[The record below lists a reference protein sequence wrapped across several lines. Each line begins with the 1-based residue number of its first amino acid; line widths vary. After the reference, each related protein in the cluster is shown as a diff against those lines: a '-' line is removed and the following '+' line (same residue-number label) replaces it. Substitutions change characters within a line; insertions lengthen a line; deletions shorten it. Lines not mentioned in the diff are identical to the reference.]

1 MTFTPGSPLND
12 DDEDIRGGATEE
24 QLNQAYKEAKINEQ
38 KDPRTDE
45 KFLEERAKKKEN
57 KIKGIDSSES
67 MLDEEFEAQ
76 TELQKDDPSAEQQFT
91 EANRGFDILYEMGK
105 TADKYIG
112 TKGALGELFDFIKG
126 KIEGKDV
133 EFPVQL
139 LLKEQKDLPKD
150 PTKALIPPV
159 SQTNVITRFFGE
171 DISPAGIEFLRGLV
185 MIGDKNKKKKK
196 PTPKEIREL
205 LGKGKSGQQTLFSQL
220 AESMI
225 TPEEAVKQDTE
236 EENNFNQKQYDI
248 AKQFVFE
255 DKPEQPFKVSK
266 QDVRKLK
273 QQARKP
279 LKLIDVK
286 RVQAKLNDPNI
297 TDEVVLNY
305 FQDAK
310 RSELGYGGTA
320 GTIDFLNDMMDGP
333 PGSLKKGFTSVD
345 EFLAN
350 SSTAFGSFDD
360 ILEDMSFRLETP
372 ITKEK
377 LQSLLDGT
385 ETYTFQTARMKTL
398 GEPPIVM
405 NDAKSLTQAYFAR
418 LTALDDIGVFEK
430 GHIHA
435 VDQIVE
441 RYLNEGIEN
450 TASFKDNTAPEISRS
465 IYKLVGGEDNFNALF
480 DEVRDYR
487 VQGITDEDLKFAQ
500 VYAGNRTRKADQD
513 LDRIV
518 NSIFGVEPDLESSL
532 LSYVYPEKSL
542 NNLVASDM
550 KFTFAKIFTAE
561 FDALIQN
568 VVDLGG
574 KPENLGV
581 NTLQSFR
588 NQALKTAF
596 ETIPPDLSKNMGNML
611 AEYLRLNKIDVVDD
625 KGDPR
630 F

>member
-1 MTFTPGSPLND
+1 MGTSAIVRNIYTKISKIDGVQDMITKAQEQLPSISQKGVDEFKQKAANRIAEIMKKLYDSSFDPETLRNAIGKDQSGGIGGGLGGGE
-12 DDEDIRGGATEE
+12 DDEEE
-24 QLNQAYKEAKINEQ
+24 E
-38 KDPRTDE
+38 
-45 KFLEERAKKKEN
+45 
-57 KIKGIDSSES
+57 
-67 MLDEEFEAQ
+67 
-76 TELQKDDPSAEQQFT
+76 
-91 EANRGFDILYEMGK
+91 
-105 TADKYIG
+105 
-112 TKGALGELFDFIKG
+112 
-126 KIEGKDV
+126 
-133 EFPVQL
+133 
-139 LLKEQKDLPKD
+139 
-150 PTKALIPPV
+150 
-159 SQTNVITRFFGE
+159 
-171 DISPAGIEFLRGLV
+171 
-185 MIGDKNKKKKK
+185 KKKKRN
-196 PTPKEIREL
+196 PTPSQMREL
-205 LGKGKSGQQTLFSQL
+205 LGKGKSGQQTLFSEL

-225 TPEEAVKQDTE
+225 TPEQALQQDTE
-236 EENNFNQKQYDI
+236 EENIFNQKQYDL
-248 AKQFVFE
+248 AKQFTFE
-255 DKPEQPFKVSK
+255 AKDPKPFKVSK
-266 QDVRKLK
+266 QDIRKLK
-273 QQARKP
+273 QQARRP

-320 GTIDFLNDMMDGP
+320 GTIDFLNDMQDGP

-385 ETYTFQTARMKTL
+385 ETYTFQTARMRKK
-398 GEPPIVM
+398 GEPPILI
-405 NDAKSLTQAYFAR
+405 NDAKSLTRAYFAR

-430 GHIHA
+430 GHINA

-480 DEVRDYR
+480 NELRDYR
-487 VQGITDEDLKFAQ
+487 VEGITDKDLKFAQ

-518 NSIFGVEPDLESSL
+518 NSIFGTEPDLQSSL

-542 NNLVASDM
+542 NNLVAPDM
-550 KFTFAKIFTAE
+550 KVIFAQIFTRE
-561 FDALIQN
+561 FDELIQN

-581 NTLQSFR
+581 STLQSFR

-596 ETIPPDLSKNMGNML
+596 ESIPPDLSKNMGNML

>member
-1 MTFTPGSPLND
+1 MN
-12 DDEDIRGGATEE
+12 EE
-24 QLNQAYKEAKINEQ
+24 EELKEELERYERQNQEAYDKEVSGEN
-38 KDPRTDE
+38 
-45 KFLEERAKKKEN
+45 FLRDRAKKKEEEEEKQEPDPDEGIAGADFSFEQALLTKGRSLLGVGTSAIVRN
-57 KIKGIDSSES
+57 IYTKISKIPKVQE
-67 MLDEEFEAQ
+67 MLTEAQ
-76 TELQKDDPSAEQQFT
+76 EQLPSISQRGVEDFKTQAASRVAAIIQKLKDQFP
-91 EANRGFDILYEMGK
+91 
-105 TADKYIG
+105 AD
-112 TKGALGELFDFIKG
+112 
-126 KIEGKDV
+126 DV
-133 EFPVQL
+133 E
-139 LLKEQKDLPKD
+139 
-150 PTKALIPPV
+150 
-159 SQTNVITRFFGE
+159 
-171 DISPAGIEFLRGLV
+171 GLV
-185 MIGDKNKKKKK
+185 MELKKRSGGIAGGGGGDEEEDEEEEEKKKRN
-196 PTPKEIREL
+196 PTPSQIREL

-225 TPEEAVKQDTE
+225 TPEQALQQDTE
-236 EENNFNQKQYDI
+236 EENIFNQKQYDL
-248 AKQFVFE
+248 AKQFTFE
-255 DKPEQPFKVSK
+255 AKDPKPFKVSK
-266 QDVRKLK
+266 QDIRKLK
-273 QQARKP
+273 QQARRP

-297 TDEVVLNY
+297 TDEVVQNY
-305 FQDAK
+305 FEDAK

-320 GTIDFLNDMMDGP
+320 GTIDFLNDMQDGP

-377 LQSLLDGT
+377 LQNLLDGT

-398 GEPPIVM
+398 GEPPIVI
-405 NDAKSLTQAYFAR
+405 NDAKSLTRAYFAR

-480 DEVRDYR
+480 NEVRDYR

-550 KFTFAKIFTAE
+550 KVTFAKIFTAE
-561 FDALIQN
+561 FDELIQN
-568 VVDLGG
+568 FVDLGG
-574 KPENLGV
+574 KTENLGV

-596 ETIPPDLSKNMGNML
+596 ESIPPDLSKNMGNML

>member
-1 MTFTPGSPLND
+1 MNEE
-12 DDEDIRGGATEE
+12 EDIRGGATDE

-45 KFLEERAKKKEN
+45 KFLEERAKQKELEEEEEEQKEGPDPSEGVAAPDFSFEQALLTKGRSLLGVGTSAIVRNIYTKISKIDGVQNMITKAQEQLPSISQKGVDEFKQKAANRIAEIMKKLY
-57 KIKGIDSSES
+57 DSSFDPETLRNAIGKDQS
-67 MLDEEFEAQ
+67 GGIGGGLGGGEDDEEE
-76 TELQKDDPSAEQQFT
+76 E
-91 EANRGFDILYEMGK
+91 
-105 TADKYIG
+105 
-112 TKGALGELFDFIKG
+112 
-126 KIEGKDV
+126 
-133 EFPVQL
+133 
-139 LLKEQKDLPKD
+139 
-150 PTKALIPPV
+150 
-159 SQTNVITRFFGE
+159 
-171 DISPAGIEFLRGLV
+171 
-185 MIGDKNKKKKK
+185 KKKKRK
-196 PTPKEIREL
+196 PTPKQIRDIT
-205 LGKGKSGQQTLFSQL
+205 GQSGQQTLFKEMAELL
-220 AESMI
+220 AAEQI
-225 TPEEAVKQDTE
+225 TPEQAVQQDTE

-273 QQARKP
+273 QQARRP

-320 GTIDFLNDMMDGP
+320 GTIDFLNDMQDGP

-377 LQSLLDGT
+377 LQNLLDGT
-385 ETYTFQTARMKTL
+385 ETYTFQTARMRKK
-398 GEPPIVM
+398 GEPPIII
-405 NDAKSLTQAYFAR
+405 NDAKSLTRAYFAR

-430 GHIHA
+430 GHINA

-487 VQGITDEDLKFAQ
+487 VQGITDKDLKFAQ

-518 NSIFGVEPDLESSL
+518 NSIFGTEPDLESSL
-532 LSYVYPEKSL
+532 ISYVYPEKSL
-542 NNLVASDM
+542 NNLVAPDM
-550 KFTFAKIFTAE
+550 KVVFAKIFTAE

-574 KPENLGV
+574 KPENLGIS
-581 NTLQSFR
+581 TLQSFR
-588 NQALKTAF
+588 NQALQAAF
-596 ETIPPDLSKNMGNML
+596 QSIPPDLSKDMGNML

>member
-1 MTFTPGSPLND
+1 MNEE
-12 DDEDIRGGATEE
+12 EDIRGGATDE
-24 QLNQAYKEAKINEQ
+24 QINQAYKERQILDQ
-38 KDPRTDE
+38 QDPRTDE
-45 KFLEERAKKKEN
+45 KFLEERAKQKELEEEEKEEQKEGPDPSEGVAGADFSFEQALLTKGRSLLGVGTSAIVRNIYTKISKIDGVQDMITKAQEQLPSISQKGVDEFKQKAANRIAEIMKKLY
-57 KIKGIDSSES
+57 DSSFDPETLRNAIGKDQS
-67 MLDEEFEAQ
+67 GGIGGGLGGGEDDEEE
-76 TELQKDDPSAEQQFT
+76 E
-91 EANRGFDILYEMGK
+91 
-105 TADKYIG
+105 
-112 TKGALGELFDFIKG
+112 
-126 KIEGKDV
+126 
-133 EFPVQL
+133 
-139 LLKEQKDLPKD
+139 
-150 PTKALIPPV
+150 
-159 SQTNVITRFFGE
+159 
-171 DISPAGIEFLRGLV
+171 
-185 MIGDKNKKKKK
+185 KKKKRN
-196 PTPKEIREL
+196 PTPSQMREL
-205 LGKGKSGQQTLFSQL
+205 LGKGKSGQQTLFSEL

-225 TPEEAVKQDTE
+225 TPEEAVKTDIE

-273 QQARKP
+273 LQARRP

-286 RVQAKLNDPNI
+286 KVQAKLNDPNI
-297 TDEVVLNY
+297 TDEVVQNY
-305 FQDAK
+305 FEDAR

-320 GTIDFLNDMMDGP
+320 GTIDFLNDMQDGP

-385 ETYTFQTARMKTL
+385 ETYTFQTARMRKK
-398 GEPPIVM
+398 GEPPIII
-405 NDAKSLTQAYFAR
+405 NDAKSLTRAYFAR

-430 GHIHA
+430 GHINA

-480 DEVRDYR
+480 NELRDYR
-487 VQGITDEDLKFAQ
+487 VKGITDEDLKFAQ

-518 NSIFGVEPDLESSL
+518 NSIFGTEPDLESSL
-532 LSYVYPEKSL
+532 ISYVYPEKSL
-542 NNLVASDM
+542 NNLVAPDM
-550 KFTFAKIFTAE
+550 KVTFAKIFTAE

-574 KPENLGV
+574 KPENLGI

-588 NQALKTAF
+588 NQALQSAF
-596 ETIPPDLSKNMGNML
+596 QSIPPDLSKDMGNML

>member
-1 MTFTPGSPLND
+1 MNEE
-12 DDEDIRGGATEE
+12 EDIRGGATDE

-38 KDPRTDE
+38 RDPRTDE
-45 KFLEERAKKKEN
+45 KFLEERAKQKEAEEEEQKEEPDPSEGVAGTDFSFEQALLTKGRSLLGVGTSAIVRNIYTKISKIDGVQDMITKAQEQLPSISQKGVDEFKQKAANRIAEIMKKLY
-57 KIKGIDSSES
+57 DSSFDPETLRNAIGQDQS
-67 MLDEEFEAQ
+67 GGIGGGIGGGEDDEEE
-76 TELQKDDPSAEQQFT
+76 
-91 EANRGFDILYEMGK
+91 
-105 TADKYIG
+105 
-112 TKGALGELFDFIKG
+112 
-126 KIEGKDV
+126 
-133 EFPVQL
+133 
-139 LLKEQKDLPKD
+139 
-150 PTKALIPPV
+150 
-159 SQTNVITRFFGE
+159 
-171 DISPAGIEFLRGLV
+171 
-185 MIGDKNKKKKK
+185 KKKKK
-196 PTPKEIREL
+196 RKPTPKQIRDITGE
-205 LGKGKSGQQTLFSQL
+205 SGQQTLFKEMAELL
-220 AESMI
+220 AAEQI

-273 QQARKP
+273 QQARRP

-320 GTIDFLNDMMDGP
+320 GTIDFLNDMQDGP

-385 ETYTFQTARMKTL
+385 ETYTFQTARMRKK
-398 GEPPIVM
+398 GEPPIVI
-405 NDAKSLTQAYFAR
+405 NDAKSLTRAYFAR

-430 GHIHA
+430 GHINA

-487 VQGITDEDLKFAQ
+487 VQGITDEDLQFAQ

-518 NSIFGVEPDLESSL
+518 NAIFGVEPDLESSL

-550 KFTFAKIFTAE
+550 KVTFAKIFTAE

-581 NTLQSFR
+581 ATLQSFR
-588 NQALKTAF
+588 NQALQAAF
-596 ETIPPDLSKNMGNML
+596 QSIPPDLSKNMGNML

>member
-1 MTFTPGSPLND
+1 MN
-12 DDEDIRGGATEE
+12 EE
-24 QLNQAYKEAKINEQ
+24 EELKEELERFERQNQEAYDKEVSGENFL
-38 KDPRTDE
+38 KD
-45 KFLEERAKKKEN
+45 RAKKKEEEEEKQEPDPSEGLAGADFSFEQALLTRGSSLIGVGTAGIVRN
-57 KIKGIDSSES
+57 IYTKISKIPKVQE
-67 MLDEEFEAQ
+67 MLTEAQ
-76 TELQKDDPSAEQQFT
+76 EQLPSISQRGVENFKQQAASRVSAIIQKLKDQFP
-91 EANRGFDILYEMGK
+91 
-105 TADKYIG
+105 AD
-112 TKGALGELFDFIKG
+112 
-126 KIEGKDV
+126 DV
-133 EFPVQL
+133 E
-139 LLKEQKDLPKD
+139 
-150 PTKALIPPV
+150 
-159 SQTNVITRFFGE
+159 
-171 DISPAGIEFLRGLV
+171 GLV
-185 MIGDKNKKKKK
+185 MELNKRSGGIAGAGGGDEEEEEEEKKKKN
-196 PTPKEIREL
+196 PTPKQIRDL
-205 LGKGKSGQQTLFSQL
+205 LGKGESGQQTLFSQL

-225 TPEEAVKQDTE
+225 TPEQAVQQDIE

-266 QDVRKLK
+266 QDIRKLK

-297 TDEVVLNY
+297 TNEVVQNY
-305 FQDAK
+305 FEDAK

-320 GTIDFLNDMMDGP
+320 GTIDFLNDMQDGP

-385 ETYTFQTARMKTL
+385 ETYTFQTARMRKK
-398 GEPPIVM
+398 GEPPIII
-405 NDAKSLTQAYFAR
+405 NDAKSLTRAYFAR

-430 GHIHA
+430 GHINA

-480 DEVRDYR
+480 NELRDYR
-487 VQGITDEDLKFAQ
+487 VEGITDKDLKFAQ

-518 NSIFGVEPDLESSL
+518 NSIFGTEPDLESSL
-532 LSYVYPEKSL
+532 ISYVYPEKSL
-542 NNLVASDM
+542 NNLVAPDM
-550 KFTFAKIFTAE
+550 KVTFAKIFTAE

-574 KPENLGV
+574 KPENLGI

-588 NQALKTAF
+588 NQALQSAF
-596 ETIPPDLSKNMGNML
+596 QSIPPDLSKDMGNML

>member
-1 MTFTPGSPLND
+1 MNEE
-12 DDEDIRGGATEE
+12 EDIRGGATDE
-24 QLNQAYKEAKINEQ
+24 QINQAYKEAKINEQ

-45 KFLEERAKKKEN
+45 KFLEERAKQKEAEEEEQKEEPDPSEGVTGADFSFEQALLTKGRSLLGVGTSAIVRNIYTKISKIDGVQNMITKAQEQLPSISQKGVDEFKQKAANRIAEIMKKLY
-57 KIKGIDSSES
+57 DSSFDPETLRNAIGKDQS
-67 MLDEEFEAQ
+67 GGIGGGLGGGEDDEEE
-76 TELQKDDPSAEQQFT
+76 E
-91 EANRGFDILYEMGK
+91 
-105 TADKYIG
+105 
-112 TKGALGELFDFIKG
+112 
-126 KIEGKDV
+126 
-133 EFPVQL
+133 
-139 LLKEQKDLPKD
+139 
-150 PTKALIPPV
+150 
-159 SQTNVITRFFGE
+159 
-171 DISPAGIEFLRGLV
+171 
-185 MIGDKNKKKKK
+185 KKKKRK
-196 PTPKEIREL
+196 PTPKQIRDIT
-205 LGKGKSGQQTLFSQL
+205 GQSGQQTLFKEMAELL
-220 AESMI
+220 AAEQI
-225 TPEEAVKQDTE
+225 TPEQAVQQDIE

-273 QQARKP
+273 QQARRP

-320 GTIDFLNDMMDGP
+320 GTIDFLNDMQDGP

-377 LQSLLDGT
+377 LQNLLDGT
-385 ETYTFQTARMKTL
+385 ETYTFQTARMRKK
-398 GEPPIVM
+398 GEPPIII
-405 NDAKSLTQAYFAR
+405 NDAKSLTRAYFAR

-430 GHIHA
+430 GHINA

-487 VQGITDEDLKFAQ
+487 VQGITDKDLKFAQ

-518 NSIFGVEPDLESSL
+518 NSIFGTEPDLQSSL
-532 LSYVYPEKSL
+532 ISYVYPEKSL
-542 NNLVASDM
+542 NNLVAPDM
-550 KFTFAKIFTAE
+550 KVVFAKIFTAE

-574 KPENLGV
+574 KPENLGIS
-581 NTLQSFR
+581 TLQSFR
-588 NQALKTAF
+588 NQALQAAF
-596 ETIPPDLSKNMGNML
+596 QSIPPDLSKDMGNML